1 MRLPAHLST
10 GRGVRPYF
18 RSLWWSPEI
27 AFFPWDCR
35 REGALDGEGRHSLSP
50 APLRLQSAPWFMG
63 QNLPRC
69 LCVREAKI
77 HTETGGYG
85 EMLLTVAR
93 CIGCIRMKM
102 VNLSVCVCGCS
113 WNETWETLCYGWLLF
128 TIPAIIRVI
137 EPLWNMT
144 ERNSW
149 IFLTQRRSLS
159 PTSHTGGLRMGPG
172 LRMRPSTTRWCPKWR
187 SPCSPAPSTLQQDNT
202 IIPR

>member
-1 MRLPAHLST
+1 MSTWALWAHSFTHSLCDEVSRTLLNMRLPAHLST

-35 REGALDGEGRHSLSP
+35 REGALDGEGRDSLSP

-85 EMLLTVAR
+85 EMLLTAAR

-102 VNLSVCVCGCS
+102 GNLSVCVCVDVAGMRPERPCVMDD
-113 WNETWETLCYGWLLF
+113 YFLLF
-128 TIPAIIRVI
+128 LQLFEWLNRCEIWLRETP
-137 EPLWNMT
+137 E
-144 ERNSW
+144 S
-149 IFLTQRRSLS
+149 F
-159 PTSHTGGLRMGPG
+159 SHSGDL
-172 LRMRPSTTRWCPKWR
+172 
-187 SPCSPAPSTLQQDNT
+187 
-202 IIPR
+202 